1 MKDEFVDVVN
11 EKDKII
17 GKELRN
23 ICHEKG
29 LFHRTVAI
37 LLFNN
42 KEEIWLQKR
51 AKNITLGGLLDFSVA
66 GHVPTGKSYKEG
78 AYKEMEEEI
87 GIKTSLGLIS
97 PIFFEVV
104 NHKNLRLRHLFKVYS
119 GKNDG
124 PFNLEKREVKYMKAY
139 SVDEIQKII
148 NEKPEKMTPAL
159 RIGLNFYLKNKNAN

>member
-1 MKDEFVDVVN
+1 MKAGVDY
-11 EKDKII
+11 I
-17 GKELRN
+17 GVSVGALIFNSEGK
-23 ICHEKG
+23 
-29 LFHRTVAI
+29 I
-37 LLFNN
+37 LLQTRN
-42 KEEIWLQKR
+42 KNK
-51 AKNITLGGLLDFSVA
+51 TSGGLLDYSA
-66 GHVPTGKSYKEG
+66 SGHVISGETYENG